1 VGLDS
6 CQKALLIFVK
16 PGGEKNRFS
25 KKSLNLSTTNS
36 QNQKPVTAMADFI
49 TLFDYID
56 RKSSVKLSED
66 ERNFIMTKLKPK
78 KLRKRQYFLQEGDVC
93 KYMGFIVKG
102 ATRMFAV
109 DEKGHEHILHFGLED
124 CWVGD
129 YESFYLLT
137 PSKYNVEAL
146 EEVDMI
152 LITNEQLQELAG
164 TMPAVAAMLDSLNRG
179 AAIANSKRVQAAIS
193 LTAQERYED
202 LARTYPHFFQRFPQ
216 NMIAA
221 YLGISPETLSR
232 IRKMAVR

>member
-1 VGLDS
+1 M
-6 CQKALLIFVK
+6 
-16 PGGEKNRFS
+16 
-25 KKSLNLSTTNS
+25 T
-36 QNQKPVTAMADFI
+36 DFI
-49 TLFDYID
+49 PLFDYID
-56 RKSSVKLSED
+56 RKSSVKLSQD
-66 ERNFIMTKLKPK
+66 ERNFIKASLVPK

-109 DEKGHEHILHFGLED
+109 DGKGHEHILDFGLED

-137 PSKYNVEAL
+137 PSKYYVEAL
-146 EEVDMI
+146 EEVEMI
-152 LITNEQLQELAG
+152 LITNEQLQEFVQ
-164 TMPAVAAMLDSLNRG
+164 TMPAITAMLDSLNRG
-179 AAIANSKRVQAAIS
+179 SAIACNKRVHAAIS

-202 LARTYPHFFQRFPQ
+202 LARMYPLFFQRFSQ

-232 IRKMAVR
+232 IRKAAVKFDTNHK

>member
-1 VGLDS
+1 M
-6 CQKALLIFVK
+6 
-16 PGGEKNRFS
+16 
-25 KKSLNLSTTNS
+25 T
-36 QNQKPVTAMADFI
+36 DFI
-49 TLFDYID
+49 PLFDYID
-56 RKSSVKLSED
+56 RKSSVKLSQD
-66 ERNFIMTKLKPK
+66 ERNFIKASLAPK

-109 DEKGHEHILHFGLED
+109 DGKGHEHILDFGLED

-137 PSKYNVEAL
+137 PSKYYVEAL
-146 EEVDMI
+146 EEAQMI
-152 LITNEQLQELAG
+152 LITNEQLQELVQ
-164 TMPAVAAMLDSLNRG
+164 TMPAIAAMLDSLNRG
-179 AAIANSKRVQAAIS
+179 AAIAFNKRVQAAIS

-202 LARTYPHFFQRFPQ
+202 LARMYPLFFQRFSQ

-232 IRKMAVR
+232 IRKSAVKFDTNYK